1 MATQSTTSARVIAIA
16 NQKGGT
22 GKSTITTNLA
32 VAAGEAGLRVLVVD
46 LDPQADATGMFGIDP
61 AASRTATLAEVLFGE
76 VEPAD
81 AVSVGVCPQVDLI
94 GASPRLAQAEVTL
107 ASEAMREWFV
117 HDAIASVVGDYDL
130 VLIDCPPNL
139 GLLTVNAFCA
149 SSEVLIVVSMRD
161 RNAWKGAVALANT
174 VSKLAAKRVPIR
186 VSGVLRNQ
194 ADRHRVTYRLISSAL
209 ESSGLPLLES
219 QVPERAEFQNAVTA
233 SQPLLIY
240 SPHHEGA
247 ESIRRVAREFLLV
260 PAGQVEAA

>member
-1 MATQSTTSARVIAIA
+1 MGTPSPPSTRVVSVA

-32 VAAGEAGLRVLVVD
+32 VAAGEDGLRVLVVD

-61 AASRTATLAEVLFGE
+61 LSSGLPTLAEVLFGE
-76 VEPAD
+76 AD
-81 AVSVGVCPQVDLI
+81 AASAVSADVCPNVDVLA
-94 GASPRLAQAEVTL
+94 ASPRLAQAELTL
-107 ASEAMREWFV
+107 AGEAMREWFV
-117 HDAIASVVGDYDL
+117 LDAIGPICGDYDL

-149 SSEVLIVVSMRD
+149 SSDVLIVVSMRD
-161 RNAWKGAVALANT
+161 RNAWKGALALANT
-174 VSKLAAKRVPIR
+174 VTKLAAKRVPIR

-194 ADRHRVTYRLISSAL
+194 ADPNRVTYRLLSSAL
-209 ESSGLPLLES
+209 ESSGLPLLAS

-240 SPHHEGA
+240 SPRHEGA
-247 ESIRRVAREFLLV
+247 EAIRRVAREFLV
-260 PAGQVEAA
+260 PAATKIVAA